1 MKIKESTGMGE
12 GKSFRLSTIILG
24 SFLLLLLGTDE
35 IYRSS

>member
-12 GKSFRLSTIILG
+12 GKSFRLSMIILG
-24 SFLLLLLGTDE
+24 PFLFLFPGTSE